1 MANIK
6 NIIYKAAKKIAS
18 TKDLDIN
25 AEELASLALYKVM
38 NMPYFEEANDFL
50 TLHYNVFEELSIGN
64 LSLNNLKG
72 YTNGNIE
79 SFVVIM
85 DKKDHVNSK
94 IDEGNQIL
102 KKKDLVIL
110 ETFMNVVNNSRTLQE
125 IVNKVILIEKEDPL
139 FLNKAMTLTKTSSYN
154 GNKLIRAI
162 NQLTPYQAEGKAQ
175 EYLLENQ
182 SKVQHY
188 RNTKF
193 SNDLKEIVFDSYSLK
208 KIADKPM
215 DKILEDIED
224 QDVKTLTG
232 IVDFKKENLSTFP
245 KLYPN
250 EYENSLYK
258 IFKENQNQEVRCSL
272 AFDLYHLK
280 ESVHELNKNVKK
292 LFKNKSAEE
301 KVAQYD
307 EHLQP
312 ILQLIA
318 KSYPQI
324 MKTVDETPYEI
335 KTFIF
340 NSEDEKE
347 TFIAKEA
354 PLEIY
359 QDEWMSMDYT
369 TIRGNSF
376 YKQFYREQSGIY
388 IAANNGLE
396 DIIGSQGYLRSEI
409 CTGGHRIEMDN
420 VRINRVYESGRD
432 VSLEI
437 KQNVIEAYV
446 KMAIEKNVP
455 FVYDIIERGHKNESK
470 FNRDMHTAIENLKEK
485 YSNVMFINDGMNY
498 ERIDRLKTDIQCD
511 LLAEMA
517 SNKVPYDKML
527 LVDKKLQEFFK
538 TSEFETAANLD
549 YFDRKQDTTI
559 EKAKK
564 IALNEL
570 TKNKIK
576 VSP

>member
-6 NIIYKAAKKIAS
+6 NIIYKAAKKMAS
-18 TKDLDIN
+18 TKELDIN

-38 NMPYFEEANDFL
+38 NMPYFEGANDFL

-85 DKKDHVNSK
+85 NEKDHIDSK
-94 IDEGNQIL
+94 IDETNQIL
-102 KKKDLVIL
+102 KKKDLDIL
-110 ETFMNVVNNSRTLQE
+110 EKFMNVINNSKTIQE

-154 GNKLIRAI
+154 GNKLIRSI
-162 NQLTPYQAEGKAQ
+162 NQLTPYQAEGQAQ
-175 EYLLENQ
+175 EYLLESQ
-182 SKVQHY
+182 TKVQHY

-208 KIADKPM
+208 KISDMPM
-215 DKILEDIED
+215 DKVIEEIED
-224 QDVKTLTG
+224 HDVKTLTG
-232 IVDFKKENLSTFP
+232 VVDFKKEDLIRFP
-245 KLYPN
+245 KLYPT

-258 IFKENQNQEVRCSL
+258 IFKENPTQDVRCSL
-272 AFDLYHLK
+272 AFDLYHFK
-280 ESVHELNKNVKK
+280 ETVQELNRNVKK
-292 LFKNKSAEE
+292 LFLNKSAEE
-301 KVAQYD
+301 KIEQYD
-307 EHLQP
+307 EFVQP

-318 KSYPQI
+318 KNYPQI
-324 MKTVDETPYEI
+324 MSTVDESPYEI

-347 TFIAKEA
+347 KFIEKEDA
-354 PLEIY
+354 LEIY
-359 QDEWMSMDYT
+359 QDDYMSMSYT

-376 YKQFYREQSGIY
+376 YKQFYRAQNGIY
-388 IAANNGLE
+388 ISANNGLE
-396 DIIGSQGYLRSEI
+396 DVIGSEGYLRSEI

-420 VRINRVYESGRD
+420 IRINRVYESGRD

-437 KQNVIEAYV
+437 KQNVVEAYV
-446 KMAIEKNVP
+446 KMAIEKNLP

-470 FNRDMHTAIENLKEK
+470 FNRDMHSAIENLKEK
-485 YSNVMFINDGMNY
+485 YPNVMFINDGMNY

-511 LLAEMA
+511 VLAEMA
-517 SNKVPYDKML
+517 ARKVPYDKML
-527 LVDKKLQEFFK
+527 LVDKKLQSFFK
-538 TSEFETAANLD
+538 TSEFKTAANLD

-564 IALNEL
+564 IALKEL